1 MAKAI
6 HCDIFVIP
14 NSIHTF
20 REEDACDS
28 IYGERV
34 AAQFSTCKFGAAVK
48 SETKFSEEKFVQVWY
63 VTPGSSDSNWFDHN
77 VDGIEGLEHY
87 APITDRL
94 PVSLFEGYKE
104 GDYIMVPMYFRK
116 HHEYRGNGEP
126 SLRIESVMLRLS
138 NLNYRYS
145 DRGPFEEAIKGL
157 NVCEGIY
164 HKD

>member
-6 HCDIFVIP
+6 HCDVFVIP

-20 REEDACDS
+20 RREDATENL
-28 IYGERV
+28 YGERV
-34 AAQFSTCKFGAAVK
+34 AAQFSMCKFGAAIDSGK
-48 SETKFSEEKFVQVWY
+48 EFSEEKFVQVWY
-63 VTPGSSDSNWFDHN
+63 VTPGKSDSNWFDHN
-77 VDGIEGLEHY
+77 VDLPGLEHY

-116 HHEYRGNGEP
+116 HHEYRGNDEP
-126 SLRIESVMLRLS
+126 SLRIESVMLRMN
-138 NLNYRYS
+138 NLGYRYS
-145 DRGPFEEAIKGL
+145 SYGPFEKALNEL
-157 NVCEGIY
+157 NVCEGVY

>member
-1 MAKAI
+1 MAKI
-6 HCDIFVIP
+6 NCNIFIVP

-20 REEDACDS
+20 RNEDVNDS
-28 IYGERV
+28 LYGSRV
-34 AAQFSTCKFGAAVK
+34 YEQFATSFNYEKEW
-48 SETKFSEEKFVQVWY
+48 SSEKFVQVWY

-94 PVSLFEGYKE
+94 PVSLFEGKKE
-104 GDYIMVPMYFRK
+104 GDVILTKVVFRK
-116 HHEYRGNGEP
+116 HHFWKDTEEP
-126 SLRIESVMLRLS
+126 KTKVLEVALRMN
-138 NLNYRYS
+138 NLGYRYS